1 VGRPNAVDICERCHF
16 PKGWVEGRSDPPNAS
31 AMTGND
37 YDGVQCDVCHAMYD
51 PFYETTYD
59 GTREGNDWLN
69 YWDETNASD
78 TPSGP
83 AATETYAEDAA
94 LVGTIIRFNG
104 QPFYSGN
111 LPPAGYSEN
120 GSGQYYVSPNGEKRA
135 SFADAGAKH
144 KMLYSRYH
152 KSRYFCST
160 CHDVSNPA
168 LANLAYDGT
177 PPGDGT
183 TVLPTEENSAYAYFH
198 VERTFSEFML
208 SDYGLQGGSPGVGPF
223 APAVFNTS
231 MANDYVARCQDCHM
245 RDVAGLAADMSS
257 AVLRTGDP
265 ATTESL
271 EHPESGLPMHDMAG
285 GNAWVTYVLASAV
298 SGSPNYDA
306 VNAGLLNQGPG
317 ALTLDLSQGV
327 DLDPAALLDGV
338 DRARA
343 MLLQAAAIQN
353 LGYDSATGTITFRVQ
368 NQTGHKLISGFPE
381 GRRMFVNVK
390 VYSGGNLIFEVNP
403 YDDTAGTLKGLAYPY
418 ATDTLPAPVGLGPNE
433 AYVDEL
439 VYEMH
444 PRSSLTGEDHTFHF
458 ALADSRYKDNRIPPK
473 GFRIGEAATRLSEPV
488 WDGASVPGLFDA
500 QEYAGGYDDVN
511 LADYGI
517 VVNNAGLIEVTLYY
531 QTTSREYIE
540 FLRNEINGSGHL
552 TLPDPGAGGDPAY
565 IVQTDPFFAQLRAW
579 GETIWQLWTHNMDVP
594 GAAPFAMAQD
604 SYAIPTAVALMRFEA
619 MGERGGGIRVEWETA
634 NEIDNVGFYL
644 YRARTPDGPF
654 VQLNEAIIPSQSP
667 GGSGGGVYSWLDEVV
682 RPGVTYYYKLEAVDV
697 QGAGTLYGPVSAVA
711 PRPRLEPT
719 SGRILRPGP

>member
-1 VGRPNAVDICERCHF
+1 MKQKWLTPLALSLMLATVSFGLVYAWTPLPVADDPLVHMPGTQPGGATLEGPGRCLNCHSGYDPAIEPGTTWKGSMMAQASRDFLFWACMTVAGQDSIWAVGRPNAIDICERCHF
-16 PKGWVEGRSDPPNAS
+16 PKGWLEGRSDPPNAS

-59 GTREGNDWLN
+59 GSREGNDWLN

-83 AATETYAEDAA
+83 AATETYVEDAA
-94 LVGTIIRFNG
+94 LAGTITRFNG

-111 LPPAGYSEN
+111 LPPAGYTEN
-120 GSGQYYVSPNGEKRA
+120 GGGQYYVSPNGEKRA

-152 KSRYFCST
+152 RSRYFCST
-160 CHDVSNPA
+160 CHDVSNPV
-168 LANLAYDGT
+168 LANLAYNGT

-183 TVLPTEENSAYAYFH
+183 TLLPTEENSAYAYFH

-223 APAVFNTS
+223 APAVFDTS

-245 RDVAGLAADMSS
+245 RDVSGLAADMSS
-257 AVLRTGDP
+257 AVVRTGDP
-265 ATTESL
+265 ATTESV

-285 GNAWVTYVLASAV
+285 GNAWATYVLASAV

-317 ALTLDLSQGV
+317 TLTLDLSQGV

-353 LGYDSATGTITFRVQ
+353 LAYDSSTGTITFRVQ

-403 YDDTAGTLKGLAYPY
+403 YDYTAGTLKG
-418 ATDTLPAPVGLGPNE
+418 
-433 AYVDEL
+433 
-439 VYEMH
+439 
-444 PRSSLTGEDHTFHF
+444 
-458 ALADSRYKDNRIPPK
+458 
-473 GFRIGEAATRLSEPV
+473 
-488 WDGASVPGLFDA
+488 
-500 QEYAGGYDDVN
+500 
-511 LADYGI
+511 
-517 VVNNAGLIEVTLYY
+517 
-531 QTTSREYIE
+531 
-540 FLRNEINGSGHL
+540 
-552 TLPDPGAGGDPAY
+552 
-565 IVQTDPFFAQLRAW
+565 
-579 GETIWQLWTHNMDVP
+579 
-594 GAAPFAMAQD
+594 
-604 SYAIPTAVALMRFEA
+604 
-619 MGERGGGIRVEWETA
+619 
-634 NEIDNVGFYL
+634 
-644 YRARTPDGPF
+644 
-654 VQLNEAIIPSQSP
+654 
-667 GGSGGGVYSWLDEVV
+667 
-682 RPGVTYYYKLEAVDV
+682 
-697 QGAGTLYGPVSAVA
+697 
-711 PRPRLEPT
+711 
-719 SGRILRPGP
+719 